1 MRHLAALL
9 WLYPL
14 GPQPVLPAPL
24 LEHRAQ
30 PDDVQERL
38 LAHHPPDRRAVVVV
52 EVAVD
57 GDATGFSERD
67 RLFDLAALEVAFAKR
82 LAHDLRS
89 GQIGRNAQMVHGRCA
104 CSGRRLKSPAAMR
117 AAADSTRASTPAS
130 SRDTSIAS
138 PRRRSN
144 RINRGSAAPGSR
156 PRRAASAYSCSC
168 TV

>member
-67 RLFDLAALEVAFAKR
+67 RLFDLAALEVAFAKS

-89 GQIGRNAQMVHGRCA
+89 GQIGRNAQMVHGRRA
-104 CSGRRLKSPAAMR
+104 FPGGRLKPPAAMR
-117 AAADSTRASTPAS
+117 AAADSPRASTPAS
-130 SRDTSIAS
+130 SGVTSMHW

-144 RINRGSAAPGSR
+144 RS
-156 PRRAASAYSCSC
+156 RRAFA
-168 TV
+168 T